1 MEMRTFESDNTVSD
15 RRFDEAANMTAE
27 RITMASA
34 IRADETE
41 RHDEQMSGIR
51 GEVFLNMPPIPHV
64 PKIGF
69 QTASTKQRGPERL
82 GRLRR

>member
-27 RITMASA
+27 RIAMASA

-69 QTASTKQRGPERL
+69 KLHLRSREDLKGL
-82 GRLRR
+82 GG